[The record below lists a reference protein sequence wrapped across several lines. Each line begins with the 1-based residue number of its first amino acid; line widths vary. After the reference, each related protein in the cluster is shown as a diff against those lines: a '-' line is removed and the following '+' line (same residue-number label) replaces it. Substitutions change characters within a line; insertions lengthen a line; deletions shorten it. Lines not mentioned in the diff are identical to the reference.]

1 MINDYIINLTYSYYY
16 SFNYTNISLWII
28 LPEILLLIVC
38 FLILLTNFFFDSR
51 VYYLWSSFTL
61 FFLFI
66 YYTYL
71 IILSEFS
78 VNLLDFLIENFIICD
93 YYFLFF
99 KALTIGLSLIILILA
114 KKNIYDAR
122 NLILNEFFFLFLIA
136 IFFMLILISSSD
148 FYTCYLA
155 LEGMS
160 FSLYLLSACI
170 YYNRLSIE
178 GSIKYFI
185 LGSIASSILLY
196 GISFILI
203 VTTSLD
209 FFSIKYF
216 LLFSLESKHYL
227 DIILI
232 IFFLTIGFF
241 FKLSVFPCHMWT
253 IDTYEGIWLP
263 CTAFF
268 ALVVKLVM
276 FIFTM
281 RVFCYVGRF

>member
-28 LPEILLLIVC
+28 FPEILLLIVC

-66 YYTYL
+66 FYTYL

-122 NLILNEFFFLFLIA
+122 NLILNEFFFCF
-136 IFFMLILISSSD
+136 
-148 FYTCYLA
+148 
-155 LEGMS
+155 
-160 FSLYLLSACI
+160 
-170 YYNRLSIE
+170 
-178 GSIKYFI
+178 
-185 LGSIASSILLY
+185 
-196 GISFILI
+196 
-203 VTTSLD
+203 
-209 FFSIKYF
+209 
-216 LLFSLESKHYL
+216 
-227 DIILI
+227 
-232 IFFLTIGFF
+232 
-241 FKLSVFPCHMWT
+241 
-253 IDTYEGIWLP
+253 
-263 CTAFF
+263 
-268 ALVVKLVM
+268 
-276 FIFTM
+276 
-281 RVFCYVGRF
+281 